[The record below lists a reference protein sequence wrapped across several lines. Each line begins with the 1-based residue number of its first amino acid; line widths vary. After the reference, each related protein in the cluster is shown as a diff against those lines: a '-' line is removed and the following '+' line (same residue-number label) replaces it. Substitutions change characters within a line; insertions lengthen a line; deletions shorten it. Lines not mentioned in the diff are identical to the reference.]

1 MSKSKKKKEE
11 TVKILMAVFIVAIM
25 VGSVVFAF
33 VLI

>member
-1 MSKSKKKKEE
+1 MSKSRKKKEE

>member
-1 MSKSKKKKEE
+1 MSKSRRKKEE
-11 TVKILMAVFIVAIM
+11 KVKTLMAIFIVAIM

>member
-1 MSKSKKKKEE
+1 MSKSRKKKEE

-25 VGSVVFAF
+25 VGLFAF